1 MRATS
6 RAVTFVLI
14 ACAVPAAACKFL
26 KHDEADA
33 GATTAAT
40 DQPSATATASAA
52 QTAAATTAAPVATVT
67 PAPVAHKAVV
77 VKLPDG
83 GKATVDAGV
92 LADGAVVLPPG
103 LNFPTFPGFDAA
115 ALPTLP
121 NLAGFDAAALPKL
134 PTALPSGFPQFPAA
148 PK

>member
-33 GATTAAT
+33 AAT
-40 DQPSATATASAA
+40 ATSDPSATAATASATA
-52 QTAAATTAAPVATVT
+52 TAAATTATPVAPVTTAT
-67 PAPVAHKAVV
+67 PVAHKAVV

-92 LADGAVVLPPG
+92 LADGAVVLPPAFQ
-103 LNFPTFPGFDAA
+103 FPSFSGFDAA

-134 PTALPSGFPQFPAA
+134 PTALPSGFPQFPAP